1 MIRYN
6 PHSWA
11 HVLLS
16 FARSPVFRTLLLDVA
31 LVGVYSAVVVW
42 LERDVGRIPQP
53 FGLPVL
59 SLLGIILGLLL
70 VFRTNTAYDRWWE
83 GRRLWGQLVNSSRAL
98 ARHLHALL
106 PAHATARRLRYQ
118 QLIAA
123 FPHALARHLRALG
136 EGAASPAHRLV
147 RKRGEEIDERA
158 RERGDELLAAL
169 SEELA
174 GAPHVPNRLLSRL
187 AGEVHSDVAQGH
199 LPREATIALMPLM
212 TVFDDI
218 TGACERIR
226 RTPIPMGYSSYI
238 RQFILLYALVVP
250 FAMAN
255 EYGYGTVLAAMFLF
269 FCTVGLELLATEIE
283 EPFGEDR
290 NDLPLDE
297 IAARISGDVAE
308 LLAG

>member
-1 MIRYN
+1 MVRYN

-16 FARSPVFRTLLLDVA
+16 FARSQVFRTLLLDVA
-31 LVGVYSAVVVW
+31 LVGLYAAIIVW
-42 LERDVGRIPQP
+42 LERDTGRIPAP

-83 GRRLWGQLVNSSRAL
+83 GRRLWGQLVNGSRAL
-98 ARHLHALL
+98 ARQLHAMLPSHAAERRARYVQLL
-106 PAHATARRLRYQ
+106 
-118 QLIAA
+118 AA
-123 FPHALARHLRALG
+123 FPHALARHLRTLG
-136 EGAASPAHRLV
+136 DAAAVPGPRLA
-147 RKRGEEIDERA
+147 RDKGDHIDQRA
-158 RERGDELLAAL
+158 REVGDALLAAL
-169 SEELA
+169 AAETA
-174 GAPHVPNRLLSRL
+174 GAAHVPNRLLKRL
-187 AGEVHSDVAQGH
+187 AIEVHGDVAHGL

-212 TVFDDI
+212 TAFDDI

-250 FAMAN
+250 FAMAT
-255 EYGYGTVLAAMFLF
+255 EYGYGTVLASMFLF

-283 EPFGEDR
+283 EPFGNDR

-297 IAARISGDVAE
+297 IAERISNDVTE
-308 LLAG
+308 LLSA